1 MSANTDTSGRAEARE
16 WIRRLPQVVAP
27 QAAALMR
34 LLEAAEADPRVRALE
49 IKGSVARGAAD
60 EHSDLDTRV
69 WIADDDFDAALAD
82 LPALA
87 RSVGTPLDILFERPG
102 SPFLFVQYD
111 DGVQLELLARRAS
124 EAKGRA
130 AGVVV
135 LLDRDGLLQ
144 HPYEPAPS
152 WELDKW
158 SGWAWMALF
167 DLDKYLR
174 RGSLWEAL
182 ITLEQARSLLLR
194 HHAAET
200 GVPDPQFALTSILDF
215 GGSLPE
221 RLEETVAR
229 LDAADLRRAGY
240 VCAELLA
247 AYEQRPFADYVLSRL
262 AGRD

>member
-1 MSANTDTSGRAEARE
+1 VTPDLSPAGGA
-16 WIRRLPQVVAP
+16 WIDGLPPLVAP

-34 LLEAAEADPRVRALE
+34 LLEAVKANPRMRALE
-49 IKGSVARGAAD
+49 IRGSMARGGAD

-69 WIADDDFDAALAD
+69 WVNDDVFDDALAD
-82 LPALA
+82 LSSLVRA
-87 RSVGTPLDILFERPG
+87 VGVPLDILFDRPG
-102 SPFLFVQYD
+102 SPFRFVHFA
-111 DGVQLELLARRAS
+111 DGVQLELLARRTS
-124 EAKGRA
+124 EAKGRIP
-130 AGVVV
+130 GEVV

-144 HPYEPAPS
+144 QPYEPPPV
-152 WELDKW
+152 WDVDKW

-167 DLDKYLR
+167 DLEKHLR

-182 ITLEQARSLLLR
+182 IKLEEARSLLLR

-200 GVPDPQFALTSILDF
+200 GVPDPQLGLTSILDF
-215 GGSLPE
+215 GGSLPP
-221 RLEETVAR
+221 RLDETVAR

-247 AYEQRPFADYVLSRL
+247 AYEPRPFGDLVLARL